1 MKEYIT
7 SALALVGGGLS
18 WAIGGFDAL
27 LLGLVLAMGADY
39 ITGLIVAGVFHNSPK
54 TEGGRLDSRVGWK
67 GLARKFVTVL
77 IVMVAHLADVIMG
90 TGDTIRT
97 AVCIGFFANECLSLV
112 ENAGHMGLRIP
123 TKLRD
128 AIEELFGMGE
138 GEEIA
143 AQIAED
149 KREQEGIVGHTDKEE

>member
-18 WAIGGFDAL
+18 WAIGGFDAVL
-27 LLGLVLAMGADY
+27 LCLILAMGADY
-39 ITGLIVAGVFHNSPK
+39 ITGLIVAGIFHNSPK

-67 GLARKFVTVL
+67 GLARKFVTIL
-77 IVMVAHLADVIMG
+77 IVVVANLADVVMG
-90 TGDTIRT
+90 TEGIRT

-123 TKLRD
+123 AKLKD
-128 AIEELFGMGE
+128 AIEELFSVGE
-138 GEEIA
+138 GGGEH
-143 AQIAED
+143 
-149 KREQEGIVGHTDKEE
+149 G

>member
-7 SALALVGGGLS
+7 SALALMGGGIS
-18 WAIGGFDAL
+18 WAIGGFDMA
-27 LLGLVLAMGADY
+27 VLCLIVAMAIDY

-67 GLARKFVTVL
+67 GLARKFVTIL
-77 IVMVAHLADVIMG
+77 IVVAANLADVVMG
-90 TGDTIRT
+90 TEGIRT

-123 TKLRD
+123 AKLRN
-128 AIEELFGMGE
+128 AIEELFSASE
-138 GEEIA
+138 G
-143 AQIAED
+143 
-149 KREQEGIVGHTDKEE
+149 GGNNG

>member
-18 WAIGGFDAL
+18 WAIGGFDAVVVCL
-27 LLGLVLAMGADY
+27 IGAMAIDY

-67 GLARKFVTVL
+67 GLARKFVTIL
-77 IVMVAHLADVIMG
+77 IVVVANLADVVMG
-90 TGDTIRT
+90 TEGIRT

-123 TKLRD
+123 AKLKD
-128 AIEELFGMGE
+128 AVEELFSIGE
-138 GEEIA
+138 GGGEH
-143 AQIAED
+143 
-149 KREQEGIVGHTDKEE
+149 G